1 MRQRKMI
8 VAAMAVGLVL
18 LSVSARA
25 HHGTNISY
33 DRTTTTTIKGVVA
46 EFRYRNPHPALF
58 VDVKDEQ
65 GTSTRWT
72 IEIAPT
78 PSTLALRGWSK
89 SRSETALAPGT
100 RVSLDIYPA
109 RAKTP
114 VGLLRSV
121 VNEAGVAIFGE
132 GGGAAQ

>member
-8 VAAMAVGLVL
+8 GAAVAVGLAL
-18 LSVSARA
+18 LSVPARA

-33 DRTTTTTIKGVVA
+33 DRTTTMTLKGVVA

-78 PSTLALRGWSK
+78 PSTLAVRGWSK
-89 SRSETALAPGT
+89 SRSEMALAPGT
-100 RVSLDIYPA
+100 RITLDIYAA

-114 VGLLRSV
+114 VGLLRSA

>member
-8 VAAMAVGLVL
+8 VAAAAVGLAL
-18 LSVSARA
+18 LSVSVRA

-33 DRTTTTTIKGVVA
+33 DRTITTTIKGVVA

-58 VDVKDEQ
+58 VDVKDDK
-65 GTSTRWT
+65 GTSTRWA

-89 SRSETALAPGT
+89 SRSDAALAPGT
-100 RVSLDIYPA
+100 PVTLDIYPA

-114 VGLLRSV
+114 VGLLRSG

-132 GGGAAQ
+132 EGGSAQ